1 MPKRSTYYTAVAL
14 TAAAVL
20 FFTVGKAYVGLP
32 GVWDTTSHEV
42 RHLRLIPFGSFI
54 YYRVWWGPWLN
65 LIGNIVL
72 FLPVGYLAF
81 LRLGK
86 VWKAALVSMVA
97 SLSIEVAQYALA
109 AGYSDIDD
117 LLINTAGGALGATL
131 AHMPSFTRT
140 VFPDGDEPDAR
151 FTLANERTFLA
162 WTRTALAFLAGGIA
176 LGAFDV
182 TGITPETQTFAAAT
196 VIVIGMAI
204 AAGAAIRWV
213 RVERALRHGRPLP
226 APAIAPLLGVG
237 ILVASIVVLVGLLS

>member
-72 FLPVGYLAF
+72 FLPVGYLAR

-86 VWKAALVSMVA
+86 IWKATLFSMVA

-196 VIVIGMAI
+196 VIVIGMTI

>member
-32 GVWDTTSHEV
+32 GVWEATSHEV

-72 FLPVGYLAF
+72 FLPVGYLAG
-81 LRLGK
+81 LRLGS

-97 SLSIEVAQYALA
+97 SLSIEAAQYALA

-117 LLINTAGGALGATL
+117 LIINTAGGTLGATL

-140 VFPDGDEPDAR
+140 IFPDGNEPDAR

-182 TGITPETQTFAAAT
+182 TGIPPGTQTFAAAT

>member
-1 MPKRSTYYTAVAL
+1 MPKRSAYYTAVAL

-20 FFTVGKAYVGLP
+20 FFTVGKAYVSLP
-32 GVWDTTSHEV
+32 GVWEASSHEV

-72 FLPVGYLAF
+72 FLPVGYLAR

-86 VWKAALVSMVA
+86 VWKATLVAMVA
-97 SLSIEVAQYALA
+97 SLSIEVAQYVLA

-117 LLINTAGGALGATL
+117 LIINTAGGALGATL

-196 VIVIGMAI
+196 VIVFGMAI

>member
-1 MPKRSTYYTAVAL
+1 MHKRSTYYTAVAL

-20 FFTVGKAYVGLP
+20 FFTIGKAYVGLP

-72 FLPVGYLAF
+72 FLPVGYLAR
-81 LRLGK
+81 LRLGT

-97 SLSIEVAQYALA
+97 SLSIEAAQYALA

-117 LLINTAGGALGATL
+117 LIINTAGGTLGATL

-182 TGITPETQTFAAAT
+182 TGIPSGTQTFAAAT

-237 ILVASIVVLVGLLS
+237 ILVASLVVLVGLLS

>member
-72 FLPVGYLAF
+72 FLPVGYLAR

-97 SLSIEVAQYALA
+97 SLSIEVAQYVLA

-117 LLINTAGGALGATL
+117 LIINTVGGTLGATL

-140 VFPDGDEPDAR
+140 IFPDGNEPDAR

>member
-1 MPKRSTYYTAVAL
+1 M
-14 TAAAVL
+14 L

-72 FLPVGYLAF
+72 FLPVGYLAR

-97 SLSIEVAQYALA
+97 SLSIEVAQYVLA

-117 LLINTAGGALGATL
+117 LIINTVGGTLGATL

-140 VFPDGDEPDAR
+140 IFPDGNEPDAR

>member
-1 MPKRSTYYTAVAL
+1 MAL

-20 FFTVGKAYVGLP
+20 FFTIGKAYVGLP
-32 GVWDTTSHEV
+32 GVWEASSHEV

-72 FLPVGYLAF
+72 FLPVGYLAG
-81 LRLGK
+81 LRLGS

-97 SLSIEVAQYALA
+97 SLSIEAAQYALA

-117 LLINTAGGALGATL
+117 LIINTAGGTLGATL

-140 VFPDGDEPDAR
+140 IFPDGNEPDAR

-182 TGITPETQTFAAAT
+182 TGIPPGTQTFAAAT